1 MEALLS
7 ERRKTN
13 EARPNVVPTMIGL
26 ATATLLL
33 PLALVALYRSLSSVF
48 TN

>member
-13 EARPNVVPTMIGL
+13 EARANAVPTIISL